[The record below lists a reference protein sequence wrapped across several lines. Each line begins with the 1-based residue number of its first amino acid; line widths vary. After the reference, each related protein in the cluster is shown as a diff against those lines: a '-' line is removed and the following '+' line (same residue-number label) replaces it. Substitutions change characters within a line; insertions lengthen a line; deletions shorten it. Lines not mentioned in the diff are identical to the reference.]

1 MKPKTIKAI
10 LTKKHTDFIKSID
23 NENVRNVINN
33 NSIITGGAIAS
44 MLLNEKVNDYDYYFT
59 NKESAKV
66 VADYFVA
73 KFKELNPTNSISEH
87 LLVESYTDFRNEER
101 LRILVKSDGFVT
113 EGETNPDFVDIDA
126 DEISSNA
133 LDLGDFKIETEEDPK
148 SSLPKYRPVCL
159 SSNAISLANGV
170 QLIIRFY
177 GNPEEIHSNYDFEHC
192 KCYWVAKTN
201 HLELPQRA
209 LLCLLNRELLY
220 TGSKYPLCSIIR
232 TRKFIRRGWQ
242 INAGQY
248 VKMAMQLNELD
259 LAKVDVLE
267 DQLTGVDV
275 SYFFQVIHQ
284 IKERMAE
291 NPDFNLTP
299 AYLIEVVDR
308 LF

>member
-10 LTKKHTDFIKSID
+10 LTKKHNDFIKSID